1 VQTTLPEIKIVA
13 GDRLLD
19 EHQAA
24 YRLGVSVKKRQA
36 VRAVDDP
43 IYPPF
48 IKLGRLVRYRQSD
61 IDRCIADRPSYRT
74 TSELPPK
81 TAGKT

>member
-24 YRLGVSVKKRQA
+24 DRLGVSVKKLQA

-43 IYPPF
+43 IYPHF
-48 IKLGRLVRYRQSD
+48 IKLGGLVRYRQSD